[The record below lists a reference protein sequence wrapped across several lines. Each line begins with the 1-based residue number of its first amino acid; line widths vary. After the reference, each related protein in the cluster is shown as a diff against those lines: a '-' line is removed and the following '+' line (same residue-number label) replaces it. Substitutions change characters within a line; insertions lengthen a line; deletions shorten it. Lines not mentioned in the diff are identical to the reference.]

1 MSPPEPSFNPVF
13 IATHHKGGTVWINST
28 FRRISKLCH
37 FPFIHLN
44 TGESGWQIRPD
55 KRAYMESELERAR
68 AESARGAILVDYHG
82 TTPDTGGIS
91 GARGVHITR
100 DPRDMLLSAIRYHE
114 HSKEPWL
121 DHPLTELGGKS
132 FREKLLSYPDDLD
145 RVRFELDTYM
155 GVELRRMGAFAQ
167 RPDFESVFQQ
177 VKYEDLIQDEHLQ
190 LFHAIAIHLGF
201 RGQQLIHAQ
210 QAFWSQSLFGGMRS
224 MRSRA
229 SNAHIR
235 DGSIEQWRRAL
246 SESTRALIE
255 SSIGDVITGLGYP
268 DE

>member
-1 MSPPEPSFNPVF
+1 MSPPEPVFIPVF

-55 KRAYMESELERAR
+55 KRVYMESELERVR
-68 AESARGAILVDYHG
+68 GESARGAILVDYHG
-82 TTPDTGGIS
+82 TTPDTGGIA

-121 DHPLTELGGKS
+121 DHPLADLGGKS

-155 GVELRRMGAFAQ
+155 GVELRRMGSFTQ
-167 RPDFESVFQQ
+167 RPDFDPVFLQ

-190 LFHAIAIHLGF
+190 LFHSVAIHLGF

-224 MRSRA
+224 TRSRA
-229 SNAHIR
+229 ANTHIR

-246 SESTRALIE
+246 NEPTRALIE
-255 SSIGDVITGLGYP
+255 SSIGDVIAKLGYP